1 MKDSYSEGV
10 ANHTDPESCGCDSND
25 MVPPSA
31 GLTGERMGR
40 VLSREIP
47 IFQGADV
54 VGWYG
59 RQYRMYRNREIHS
72 DSARSETLSTYGSIR
87 TEEQYRDKLKLQK
100 KGIMHDLLT
109 GKVRVKSKD
118 NIIACQRRIYG

>member
-1 MKDSYSEGV
+1 
-10 ANHTDPESCGCDSND
+10 

-72 DSARSETLSTYGSIR
+72 DSARSE
-87 TEEQYRDKLKLQK
+87 EEQYRDKLKLQK